1 MRTPQTGQRQFA
13 EWIRRY
19 LPREI
24 AGTAAELGCAASAY
38 LLAAAVAHDAQ
49 AGLLDAKKIY
59 EKSKVRITH
68 IGHKWVRRPPVVND
82 PCIGKSHGLPIPM
95 RIRVDPAATGFPAGI
110 GSIVHRALFSSCP
123 PFTFKVTFACANPGI
138 MGRSQYANPA
148 SIWYNVFFGCYEI
161 EVSKAAWGRPFGY
174 HLVSGVLQVRHE
186 DIVRIGK
193 ADWNHFSNQLY
204 GVPADAIAPHDVVN
218 MSQVRPPPVVRM
230 RVGSRGWD
238 LIDLPGLQVVGPIRA
253 NGDTRD
259 FSDMVAL
266 VGAAWRF
273 VFGRYDTRVDAPTSF
288 AGTSMWVRLYSS
300 YREEVKPGGEAVY
313 KTHMFGGT
321 IHEGYRDV
329 AENDRFLNLQM
340 RAVEQ
345 IMLKDPTLG
354 FP

>member
-1 MRTPQTGQRQFA
+1 MAT
-13 EWIRRY
+13 RRGA
-19 LPREI
+19 RH
-24 AGTAAELGCAASAY
+24 AY
-38 LLAAAVAHDAQ
+38 FLLAAGGAHDAQ

-59 EKSKVRITH
+59 EKSKARITD

-82 PCIGKSHGLPIPM
+82 PCIGRSRGLPIPM

-110 GSIVHRALFSSCP
+110 GSVVHRALFSSYP

-174 HLVSGVLQVRHE
+174 HLVNGVLQVRHE
-186 DIVRIGK
+186 DILRIGK

-204 GVPADAIAPHDVVN
+204 GVPADAIGPYDVVD
-218 MSQVRPPPVVRM
+218 MSQVRWPPVVRT
-230 RVGSRGWD
+230 RVGGRGWD
-238 LIDLPGLQVVGPIRA
+238 LIDAPGLQVVGPMRA

-259 FSDMVAL
+259 FSDMVRL

-273 VFGRYDTRVDAPTSF
+273 AFGRYDKRVDAPKSF
-288 AGTSMWVRLYSS
+288 AGTSMFVRLYSS
-300 YREEVKPGGEAVY
+300 YSEEAKPGGEAVY

-321 IHEGYRDV
+321 INEGYRDV
-329 AENDRFLNLQM
+329 AENDRFLNLQL

-345 IMLKDPTLG
+345 MMLRDPTLG